1 MPRVTSQQE
10 LDHLVALISK
20 QQDGIPIAGL
30 LQALGGS
37 LERRT
42 LQRRLALL
50 VDQKRI
56 QMLNEGRSVCY
67 ISAQPVVGKGCASLL
82 APMATMQAQ
91 AEVYVPTSS
100 QGEEIKA
107 YVHSNRIAD
116 VIAALKASPVW
127 SVGGNGDHNLT
138 VYMVKGS
145 LVPLDNAEK
154 RFSVELGEEGVN
166 EYKLEMHCSDEYADQ
181 LVEVI
186 SRVARTGQVTA
197 GWVYV
202 IDIAKAIRVG

>member
-1 MPRVTSQQE
+1 M
-10 LDHLVALISK
+10 K
-20 QQDGIPIAGL
+20 
-30 LQALGGS
+30 
-37 LERRT
+37 
-42 LQRRLALL
+42 
-50 VDQKRI
+50 
-56 QMLNEGRSVCY
+56 
-67 ISAQPVVGKGCASLL
+67 
-82 APMATMQAQ
+82 
-91 AEVYVPTSS
+91 
-100 QGEEIKA
+100 EIKA

-116 VIAALKASPVW
+116 VIAALKASSVW
-127 SVGGNGDHNLT
+127 SAGGNGDHNLT

-145 LVPLDNAEK
+145 LLPLDNAEK
-154 RFSVELGEEGVN
+154 RYSVELGEEVVN